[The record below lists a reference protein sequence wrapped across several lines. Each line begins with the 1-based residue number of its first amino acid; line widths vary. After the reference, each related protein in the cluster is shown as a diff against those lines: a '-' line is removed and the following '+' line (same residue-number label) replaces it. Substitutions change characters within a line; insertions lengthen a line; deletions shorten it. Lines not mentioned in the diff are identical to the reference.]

1 MTNTEKRIIETATKL
16 ADQNGGLDYP
26 EEALSIEDA
35 ITILASQAMHDYC
48 DDPIDSSEIYD
59 LITK

>member
-1 MTNTEKRIIETATKL
+1 MTDTEKRILETAIKL

-26 EEALSIEDA
+26 EEGLSIEDA
-35 ITILASQAMHDYC
+35 ITILASQAMQDYC
-48 DDPIDSSEIYD
+48 DEFVDSSEIYD